1 MIEVVSAIPTPEQ
14 PDVSAGKRNR
24 WHKGR
29 AKEPNGAL
37 VESVQENVP
46 PTPPAPIPSAAPQL
60 TEAQEIAQRTASE
73 SPGNGE
79 TTFAA
84 LSREQK
90 IAVLIAAGELGLSSR
105 AFTNAQKNLYPLL
118 NAGDAERKIPA
129 LSDEAFFKAY
139 TKRRLRIRWPFS
151 GELDWDAAAISGEGM
166 EAVIAVRRDSA
177 GGLHRYPFLMTKA
190 AVTTVYRPG
199 GVAESDIEVAVLSGT
214 PLTTLGV
221 LVLSGAGEAL

>member
-1 MIEVVSAIPTPEQ
+1 MKEAAIPVPEQ
-14 PDVSAGKRNR
+14 TVASGPRNNWR
-24 WHKGR
+24 ER
-29 AKEPNGAL
+29 AAEGL
-37 VESVQENVP
+37 ESVQVEPGQEAPPSSQPGPVP
-46 PTPPAPIPSAAPQL
+46 PAAPPPL
-60 TEAQEIAQRTASE
+60 TEAQRVARQIASE
-73 SPGNGE
+73 SRNGE

-84 LSREQK
+84 LPLGEK
-90 IAVLIAAGELGLSSR
+90 VDVLVAAGELGLSSR
-105 AFTNAQKNLYPLL
+105 AFTNARRNLYPLL

-139 TKRRLRIRWPFS
+139 ANRRLRIRWPFS

-177 GGLHRYPFLMTKA
+177 GSLHRYPFLMTKA

-221 LVLSGAGEAL
+221 RVLSGAGEAS